1 MDVRRV
7 AVAGTG
13 LMGPGIAATFALAG
27 CEAIVVSRTAENAA
41 KGVETAKGLIAT
53 LEKNGL
59 ADSGQAKA
67 AAGRFSAS
75 ASPEEAVRSAP
86 APIQW

>member
-27 CEAIVVSRTAENAA
+27 CEAVMVSRTAENAA
-41 KGVETAKGLIAT
+41 KGVAHPPHHSAIPGLP
-53 LEKNGL
+53 
-59 ADSGQAKA
+59 S
-67 AAGRFSAS
+67 R
-75 ASPEEAVRSAP
+75 
-86 APIQW
+86 